1 MEVLFTYKGNET
13 AIQCKSS
20 EQMKEI
26 CKRFAYKIGI
36 NINSIFFI
44 HDGVKIN
51 DQYTFFQLANENDKK
66 EKKMKVLVYEIEK
79 LTNTGDFRKSKEIIC
94 PQFGDENILIKIKN
108 YRISLSGCK
117 NGHNINNL
125 LFDNF
130 INTQKIDIS
139 KIICNECNKINKSD
153 AYNKEFFRCNKCNM
167 NLCPLCKSNHNSS
180 HNIINYDKKYYICP
194 EHNCFYIKYCN
205 QCRKN
210 ICMLCEKSHKNH
222 DIIYLGDI
230 LPDKENSINIL
241 NELKKYIEKFNIE
254 ISNIIN
260 KLNQVR
266 ENLRTYYNI
275 AYDIINNYEIQS
287 INYHLLQN
295 LNELNNFNKIILKD
309 IKEIINNNNI
319 FDKAYNMINIYDKMN
334 NINKKKNDVLY
345 IENYKC
351 DKVINLKGEAT
362 SILLLKNKKDIA
374 VCMTIGFIEIYDV
387 LTTKLKLSSRII
399 NNIDLIRN
407 TILDIIEIK
416 ENIFCISCCD
426 FIIRMI
432 IFYDDNTKYKI
443 LQNLNGHK
451 TNINSLRK
459 LSFYKNEIVFAS
471 SSNDGIVIL
480 WKYNTQDCEFNKFK
494 EIKIFLEKPQKYTDF
509 QLESL
514 EESIKYNQLISGQ
527 SVINKVYFCNL
538 NDLS

>member
-1 MEVLFTYKGNET
+1 
-13 AIQCKSS
+13 
-20 EQMKEI
+20 
-26 CKRFAYKIGI
+26 
-36 NINSIFFI
+36 
-44 HDGVKIN
+44 
-51 DQYTFFQLANENDKK
+51 
-66 EKKMKVLVYEIEK
+66 
-79 LTNTGDFRKSKEIIC
+79 
-94 PQFGDENILIKIKN
+94 
-108 YRISLSGCK
+108 
-117 NGHNINNL
+117 
-125 LFDNF
+125 
-130 INTQKIDIS
+130 
-139 KIICNECNKINKSD
+139 
-153 AYNKEFFRCNKCNM
+153 
-167 NLCPLCKSNHNSS
+167 
-180 HNIINYDKKYYICP
+180 
-194 EHNCFYIKYCN
+194 
-205 QCRKN
+205 
-210 ICMLCEKSHKNH
+210 
-222 DIIYLGDI
+222 
-230 LPDKENSINIL
+230 
-241 NELKKYIEKFNIE
+241 
-254 ISNIIN
+254 
-260 KLNQVR
+260 
-266 ENLRTYYNI
+266 
-275 AYDIINNYEIQS
+275 
-287 INYHLLQN
+287 
-295 LNELNNFNKIILKD
+295 
-309 IKEIINNNNI
+309 
-319 FDKAYNMINIYDKMN
+319 MN

-351 DKVINLKGEAT
+351 NKVINLKGEAT